1 MKRLKP
7 LLTLS
12 IAALCVTGCSF
23 ISISDIRDNQS
34 SEQSEQSNNS
44 TSPENG
50 DNNGQIDEEIP
61 AWDEAGNGE
70 GEVLTGYYDGIDT
83 RLRGDALLGSLR
95 TLNLKKRT
103 KTISYGSLNENFKYT
118 DYDINSVQYQGST
131 PYSNKII
138 SFYSGNVTSSFNKEH
153 VWPNSHGGN
162 LVENDIHMV
171 RPTISS
177 ENGSRGNSFYVE
189 GKKDPK
195 YGWDPAMESF
205 GEEPYRGDSVRII
218 FYCMCVSDKLS
229 LVESE
234 YHESTNANRDN
245 MMGKLSDLIKWNETY
260 PVDAREKRRNEGAQY
275 LQGNRNPFIDHPE
288 LACKIW
294 GNKNSATR
302 KLCGGKY

>member
-1 MKRLKP
+1 MKKLK
-7 LLTLS
+7 LLFGLS
-12 IAALCVTGCSF
+12 MAAFCVTGCTF
-23 ISISDIRDNQS
+23 ISISDPTDNTP
-34 SEQSEQSNNS
+34 SEQQEGNNES
-44 TSPENG
+44 QGGENQG
-50 DNNGQIDEEIP
+50 GESQP
-61 AWDEAGNGE
+61 WDEAGNGN
-70 GEVLTGYYDGIDT
+70 GEVLTGYYAGIDT
-83 RLRGDALLGSLR
+83 RLRGDTLLASLR
-95 TLNLKKRT
+95 TLNLQKRT
-103 KTISYGSLNENFKYT
+103 KTISYSSLSDYFKYT

-138 SFYSGNVTSSFNKEH
+138 SFYSGNIATSFNKEH

-189 GKKDPK
+189 GKKDQK

-205 GEEPYRGDSVRII
+205 GKESYRGDSVRII

-229 LVESE
+229 LVELE
-234 YHESTNANRDN
+234 QHDTTNANRDN
-245 MMGKLSDLIKWNETY
+245 MMGKLSDLLKWNENY

-294 GNKNSATR
+294 GNRNDETR
-302 KLCGGKY
+302 KICGGKY